1 MLLSDPNLASIS
13 EGGHSAIHQAC
24 RYNNLFVLELLMSR
38 GISVEF
44 LDQHGNSPL
53 HFAAKYGHHDL
64 CKWLV
69 EKGAFAGRKNVS
81 GQTPYDVAQ
90 NHVVRQYLLPLQ
102 FQSERS
108 EQPTAAAHG
117 YNSYTIISESNQ
129 TQYPGN
135 MSTNNYPIP
144 GQASSGYGNNVR
156 TDHQQQQQQQQQQ
169 PPPPFPGNTVGPIT
183 SAVQNPGTIPFPG
196 ATIGGMPPTTVSKP
210 TMVSSSGMSPQVH
223 SGLSAQAPVTSTM
236 PTQPVVQ
243 QGESLGGVGI
253 GTSQSVVQQSGPL
266 GAGAASKS
274 MVMPMP
280 SAVIQTSQ
288 PMIQQLPLVSSSS
301 LQSHGHG
308 FSSSESSDAA
318 PPPPTSTP
326 PLSATHTQGAMY
338 DANRRNTG
346 PTNSRMIQ
354 PGMIMHACM
363 FMMLY
368 VYVSQGSNRF
378 ERMNEHIAHDFV
390 KLSSLL
396 NSYTHVTLFRRPS
409 FPIRWLSFIRI

>member
-1 MLLSDPNLASIS
+1 MFNFLFDGKIGELLAPVGGPSHAFFLAIQHHKNEVQDMLLSDPNLASIS

-69 EKGAFAGRKNVS
+69 EKGAFAGRKNMS

-108 EQPTAAAHG
+108 EQPASAAHG
-117 YNSYTIISESNQ
+117 YNSYTTISESNQ

-144 GQASSGYGNNVR
+144 GQVSSGYGNNVR
-156 TDHQQQQQQQQQQ
+156 TDHQQQQ
-169 PPPPFPGNTVGPIT
+169 PPPPFPGNNTGVSLTPV
-183 SAVQNPGTIPFPG
+183 VQNTGAIPFSV
-196 ATIGGMPPTTVSKP
+196 VSNP
-210 TMVSSSGMSPQVH
+210 SMVSSSSATTPGLSPPLVLG
-223 SGLSAQAPVTSTM
+223 GLSAQLPPGTST
-236 PTQPVVQ
+236 TSAQAVVQ
-243 QGESLGGVGI
+243 QGDQSLGGIPSTLTGVGI
-253 GTSQSVVQQSGPL
+253 SHQSVVQQQSGPL
-266 GAGAASKS
+266 GAASSKS
-274 MVMPMP
+274 MAISSSLPIMPMP

-288 PMIQQLPLVSSSS
+288 SSMIHQPPLVPSL
-301 LQSHGHG
+301 LQSNHSHGL
-308 FSSSESSDAA
+308 SSSESPDSTI
-318 PPPPTSTP
+318 PPPASTP
-326 PLSATHTQGAMY
+326 QGGGMY
-338 DANRRNTG
+338 DANRRSSG

-354 PGMIMHACM
+354 PGT
-363 FMMLY
+363 
-368 VYVSQGSNRF
+368 
-378 ERMNEHIAHDFV
+378 
-390 KLSSLL
+390 KTSLL
-396 NSYTHVTLFRRPS
+396 FL
-409 FPIRWLSFIRI
+409 